1 MMEKLKQNYIIQAWL
16 VLLLAMFFG
25 SSLAGVQ
32 LVLAPK
38 IKQNKMNET
47 LQKVPV
53 LIPGPSQKEKSGKE
67 PRLEIIPKT
76 LEVTKNGR
84 KKFYS
89 VFHALRNGRPA
100 GWVVKSS
107 GQGYAD
113 RIELLIGFDP
123 LASSITGLFVL
134 EQKETP
140 GLGNKI
146 IQKEW
151 TNQFLQKKTD
161 KKITAVKTNTAAS
174 NEIDAIT
181 GATISSRS
189 VCTII
194 NNTVVDLKEVLN
206 KKDKIQ
212 KTGKG

>member
-1 MMEKLKQNYIIQAWL
+1 MEKLKQNYIIQAWL
-16 VLLLAMFFG
+16 VLLLALIFG

-38 IKQNKMNET
+38 IKQNKINET
-47 LQKVPV
+47 LEKVPD
-53 LIPGPSQKEKSGKE
+53 LIPGPSQKEKSGKA
-67 PRLEIIPKT
+67 PLLDIIPKT
-76 LEVTKNGR
+76 VEVKKNGR
-84 KKFYS
+84 KKFYNIFQAS
-89 VFHALRNGRPA
+89 RNGHPA

-123 LASSITGLFVL
+123 LINAITGLFIL

-146 IQKEW
+146 IEKEW
-151 TNQFLQKKTD
+151 TNQFIQKKTD
-161 KKITAVKTNTAAS
+161 QKIEAVKTNAAAS

-181 GATISSRS
+181 GATISSKS

-194 NNTVVDLKEVLN
+194 NNTVSDLKEELN
-206 KKDKIQ
+206 KKDTNL
-212 KTGKG
+212 KTGKQ

>member
-1 MMEKLKQNYIIQAWL
+1 MMEKLKQNYTIQAWL
-16 VLLLAMFFG
+16 VLLLALFFG
-25 SSLAGVQ
+25 ASLAGVQ

-47 LQKVPV
+47 LQKVPN
-53 LIPGPSQKEKSGKE
+53 LIPGPSQKERSGKM
-67 PRLEIIPKT
+67 PRLEIIPET
-76 LEVTKNGR
+76 VEVRKNGR

-89 VFHALRNGRPA
+89 VFHASRNGRPA

-123 LASSITGLFVL
+123 LVNAITGLFIL

-161 KKITAVKTNTAAS
+161 QEITAVKTNAAAS

-189 VCTII
+189 VCAII
-194 NNTVVDLKEVLN
+194 NNTVGDLKEVLN
-206 KKDKIQ
+206 KKDKNL
-212 KTGKG
+212 KTGKH

>member
-1 MMEKLKQNYIIQAWL
+1 MEKLKQNYIIQAWL
-16 VLLLAMFFG
+16 VLILTLFFG

-38 IKQNKMNET
+38 IKQNKINET
-47 LQKVPV
+47 LQKVPD
-53 LIPGPSQKEKSGKE
+53 LLPGLSKKENSGKE
-67 PRLEIIPKT
+67 PQLEIIPKT
-76 LEVTKNGR
+76 VEVRKNG
-84 KKFYS
+84 KKIFYN
-89 VFHALRNGRPA
+89 VFQASRNGHPA

-123 LASSITGLFVL
+123 PVNAITGLFIL

-161 KKITAVKTNTAAS
+161 REITAVKTKAAAS

-189 VCTII
+189 VCAII
-194 NNTVVDLKEVLN
+194 NNTVGDLKEVLN
-206 KKDKIQ
+206 KKDKNQ
-212 KTGKG
+212 KSGKG